1 MGEIIAIANQKG
13 GVGKTT
19 TSVNLAKALVL
30 RRKKILLIDIDPQA
44 NCSSGLGVE
53 KIPSSIYD
61 VLISGSMN
69 GAVITK
75 EHFPDIV
82 PSTRDLT
89 GAEIELV
96 EMEGREYRLQKALRA
111 VRDNYD
117 FIFIDCPPSL
127 GLLTVNALT
136 AADSILIPLQC
147 EFYALEGLGKLLGTL
162 KYVRDAFNERLHIKG
177 VILTMYD
184 SRLNL
189 TSQITDE
196 IKNFFGEN
204 LFDTVIPR
212 NVRLAEAPSFGKDI
226 FEYDN
231 SSSGAA
237 SYMKLGEEFLSREK
251 KNFKYI
257 RFTTNYTST

>member
-1 MGEIIAIANQKG
+1 MGRLPCLYGKMGEIIAIANQKG

-44 NCSSGLGVE
+44 NCSSGLGVQNE
-53 KIPSSIYD
+53 TSSVYD
-61 VLISGSMN
+61 VLISGSVN
-69 GAVITK
+69 GAIVTK
-75 EHFPDIV
+75 EGSPDIV

-96 EMEGREYRLQKALRA
+96 GMENREYRLKKALSA
-111 VRDNYD
+111 VRNNYD

-136 AADSILIPLQC
+136 AADSLLIPLQC

-162 KYVRDAFNERLHIKG
+162 KYTRDAFNEHLHIKG

-204 LFDTVIPR
+204 LFNTVIPR
-212 NVRLAEAPSFGKDI
+212 NVTLAEAPSFGKDI
-226 FEYDN
+226 FDYDKN
-231 SSSGAA
+231 SAGAA
-237 SYMKLGEEFLSREK
+237 SYMKLGGEFLSRENK
-251 KNFKYI
+251 K
-257 RFTTNYTST
+257 